1 MKQPIIF
8 DIETDGFN
16 PTKVHCL
23 VLQKDGEE
31 ISFVGR
37 DIPKGIDLLADNLV
51 VGHNVIK
58 YDLPVLKRLYDY
70 SHNPELVHD
79 TLCLSRLIY
88 PDIANSVDFKLLANN
103 HIDKSVVG
111 RHSLKAWGQ
120 RLKFYKGDF
129 AEVHDFKEFNK
140 DMLDYCIQDVKL
152 TSLLYK
158 KLLEKGFSKES
169 IELEHEVA
177 NILKIQEDKGF
188 GFDISKAQDL
198 HAKLLGKTHDL
209 KLALEQS
216 FPDWQVDL
224 GEFIPKVNNKKLGYK
239 KGVAIRKSKTVKFNP
254 SSRQQI
260 SNRLMTLKDWKPKK
274 FSETGLPI
282 VDEETLEHLNYPEA
296 KQLNEYLLIEK
307 RLGMLSDGKNAWL
320 KVVKDGR
327 IHCNYITNITTGRM
341 SCRSPNLQQVPSIN
355 SPYGKECRELF
366 IPTSGY
372 VMVGADASGI
382 EARSLGHYI
391 YNYKGGVGYVD
402 LILNGDIHTYNQ
414 KNLGLKSRALA
425 KTILYAVLYGASSR
439 RVHEI
444 LDCSMEEAK
453 EVLQKFNKVLPFLQE
468 LKEDILS
475 KLEDQGYI
483 RAIDKRILTIRSQH
497 SALNALNQS
506 CAAIIMKKALTILW
520 EKLKDKDAFV
530 VANIHDEFQIEAR
543 PEIADEVGKI
553 AVDSIIEA
561 GLHFRLRVPLGAE
574 YRVGKNW
581 AETH

>member
-8 DIETDGFN
+8 DIETDGLN
-16 PTKVHCL
+16 PSKVHCL
-23 VLQKDGEE
+23 VLQKDGKE
-31 ISFVGR
+31 ISFIGR
-37 DIPKGIDLLADNLV
+37 DIPKGIDLLADNLI

-58 YDLPVLKRLYDY
+58 YDLPVLKRLYSYDH
-70 SHNPELVHD
+70 SPDLVHD

-88 PDIANSVDFKLLANN
+88 PDIANSVDYKLLASDR
-103 HIDKSVVG
+103 IERSTVG

-120 RLKFYKGDF
+120 RLNFHKGDF
-129 AEVHDFKEFNK
+129 AEINTFDTFTPA
-140 DMLDYCIQDVKL
+140 MLEYCIQDVKL
-152 TSLLYK
+152 TSLLYS

-177 NILKIQEDKGF
+177 NILKLQEDKGF
-188 GFDISKAQDL
+188 GFDELKAQQL
-198 HAKLLGKTHDL
+198 HATLLGRTHDL
-209 KLALEQS
+209 KLSLENR

-224 GEFIPKVNNKKLGYK
+224 GEFVPKVNNKKLGYK
-239 KGVAIRKSKTVKFNP
+239 KGVAIRKSKTMKFNP
-254 SSRQQI
+254 SSRQHI
-260 SNRLMTLKDWKPKK
+260 SNRLMELRNWKPKK

-282 VDEETLEHLNYPEA
+282 VDEETLDHLDYPEA
-296 KQLNEYLLIEK
+296 KELNEYLLIEK

-320 KVVKDGR
+320 KVVNKGR
-327 IHCNYITNITTGRM
+327 IHSNYITNITTGRM

-366 IPTSGY
+366 IPSKGY

-391 YNYKGGVGYVD
+391 YNYTGGKEYVD

-425 KTILYAVLYGASSR
+425 KTILYAVLYGASAR

-444 LDCSMEEAK
+444 LDCSMSEANK
-453 EVLQKFNKVLPFLQE
+453 VLEKFYRVLPFLQE
-468 LKEDILS
+468 IKEDIIG
-475 KLEDQGYI
+475 KLEAFGYI
-483 RAIDKRILTIRSQH
+483 KGIDKRILTIRSQH

-520 EKLKDKDAFV
+520 DKLKDKDAFV
-530 VANIHDEFQIEAR
+530 VANIHDEFQIEAK

-553 AVDSIIEA
+553 AVDSIIQA
-561 GLHFRLRVPLGAE
+561 GEHFNLRVPLGAE
-574 YRVGKNW
+574 YRVGKSW

>member
-23 VLQKDGEE
+23 VLQKDGKE

-58 YDLPVLKRLYDY
+58 YDLPVLKRLYNY

-152 TSLLYK
+152 TSLLFK

-188 GFDISKAQDL
+188 GFDVSKAQNL
-198 HAKLLGKTHDL
+198 HAKLLGRTHDL

-453 EVLQKFNKVLPFLQE
+453 EVLQKFNRVLPFLQE

-520 EKLKDKDAFV
+520 EKLKGKDAFV

>member
-8 DIETDGFN
+8 DIETDGLN
-16 PTKVHCL
+16 PSKVHCL
-23 VLQKDGEE
+23 VLQKDGKE
-31 ISFVGR
+31 ISFIGR
-37 DIPKGIDLLADNLV
+37 DIPKGIDLLADNLI

-58 YDLPVLKRLYDY
+58 YDLPVLKRLYSYDH
-70 SHNPELVHD
+70 SPDLVHD

-88 PDIANSVDFKLLANN
+88 PDIANSVDYKLLASDR
-103 HIDKSVVG
+103 IERSTVG

-120 RLKFYKGDF
+120 RLNFHKGDF
-129 AEVHDFKEFNK
+129 AEINTFDTYTPA
-140 DMLDYCIQDVKL
+140 MLEYCIQDVKL
-152 TSLLYK
+152 TSLLYS

-169 IELEHEVA
+169 IELEHEIA
-177 NILKIQEDKGF
+177 NILKLQEDKGF
-188 GFDISKAQDL
+188 GFDELKAQQL
-198 HAKLLGKTHDL
+198 HATLLGRTHDL
-209 KLALEQS
+209 KLSLENR

-224 GEFIPKVNNKKLGYK
+224 GEFVPKVNNKKLGYK
-239 KGVAIRKSKTVKFNP
+239 KGVAIRKSKTMKFNP
-254 SSRQQI
+254 SSRQHI
-260 SNRLMTLKDWKPKK
+260 SNRLMELRNWKPKK

-282 VDEETLEHLNYPEA
+282 VDEETLDHLDYPEA
-296 KQLNEYLLIEK
+296 KELNEYLLIEK

-320 KVVKDGR
+320 KVVNKGR
-327 IHCNYITNITTGRM
+327 IHSNYITNITTGRM

-366 IPTSGY
+366 IPSKGY

-391 YNYKGGVGYVD
+391 YNYTGGKEYVD

-425 KTILYAVLYGASSR
+425 KTILYAVLYGASAR

-444 LDCSMEEAK
+444 LDCSMSEANK
-453 EVLQKFNKVLPFLQE
+453 VLEKFYRVLPFLQE
-468 LKEDILS
+468 IKEDIVG
-475 KLEDQGYI
+475 KLEAFGYI
-483 RAIDKRILTIRSQH
+483 KGIDKRILTIRSQH

-520 EKLKDKDAFV
+520 DKLKDKDAFV
-530 VANIHDEFQIEAR
+530 VANIHDEFQIEAK
-543 PEIADEVGKI
+543 PEISDEVGKL
-553 AVDSIIEA
+553 AVDSIVQA
-561 GLHFRLRVPLGAE
+561 GEHFNLRVPLGAE
-574 YRVGKNW
+574 YRVGKSW

>member
-8 DIETDGFN
+8 DIETDGLN
-16 PTKVHCL
+16 PSKVHCL
-23 VLQKDGEE
+23 VLQKDGKE
-31 ISFVGR
+31 ISFIGR
-37 DIPKGIDLLADNLV
+37 DIPKGIDLLADNLI

-58 YDLPVLKRLYDY
+58 YDLPVLKRLYSYDH
-70 SHNPELVHD
+70 SPDLVHD

-88 PDIANSVDFKLLANN
+88 PDIANSVDYKLLASDR
-103 HIDKSVVG
+103 IERSTVG

-120 RLKFYKGDF
+120 RLNFHKGDF
-129 AEVHDFKEFNK
+129 AEINTFDTFTPA
-140 DMLDYCIQDVKL
+140 MLEYCIQDVKL
-152 TSLLYK
+152 TSLLYS

-169 IELEHEVA
+169 IELEHEIA
-177 NILKIQEDKGF
+177 NILKLQEDKGF
-188 GFDISKAQDL
+188 GFDELKAQQL
-198 HAKLLGKTHDL
+198 HATLLGRTHDL
-209 KLALEQS
+209 KLSLENR

-224 GEFIPKVNNKKLGYK
+224 GEFVPKVNNKKLGYK
-239 KGVAIRKSKTVKFNP
+239 KGVAIRKSKTMKFNP
-254 SSRQQI
+254 SSRQHI
-260 SNRLMTLKDWKPKK
+260 SNRLMELRNWKPKK

-282 VDEETLEHLNYPEA
+282 VDEETLDHLDYPEA
-296 KQLNEYLLIEK
+296 KELNEYLLIEK

-320 KVVKDGR
+320 KVVNKGR
-327 IHCNYITNITTGRM
+327 IHSNYITNITTGRM

-366 IPTSGY
+366 IPSKGY

-391 YNYKGGVGYVD
+391 YNYTGGKEYVD

-425 KTILYAVLYGASSR
+425 KTILYAVLYGASAR

-444 LDCSMEEAK
+444 LDCSMSEANK
-453 EVLQKFNKVLPFLQE
+453 VLEKFYRVLPFLQE
-468 LKEDILS
+468 IKEDIIG
-475 KLEDQGYI
+475 KLEAFGYI
-483 RAIDKRILTIRSQH
+483 KGIDKRILTIRSQH

-520 EKLKDKDAFV
+520 DKLKDKDAFV
-530 VANIHDEFQIEAR
+530 VANIHDEFQIEAK
-543 PEIADEVGKI
+543 PEISDEVGKL
-553 AVDSIIEA
+553 AVDSIVQA
-561 GLHFRLRVPLGAE
+561 GEHFNLRVPLGAE
-574 YRVGKNW
+574 YRVGKSW

>member
-23 VLQKDGEE
+23 VLQKDGKE

-391 YNYKGGVGYVD
+391 YNYKGGAGYVD

-574 YRVGKNW
+574 FRVGKNW

>member
-23 VLQKDGEE
+23 VLQKDGKE

-224 GEFIPKVNNKKLGYK
+224 GEFIPKVNNKKLAYK

-391 YNYKGGVGYVD
+391 YNYKGGAGYVD

-574 YRVGKNW
+574 FRVGKNW

>member
-23 VLQKDGEE
+23 VLQKDGKE

-320 KVVKDGR
+320 KVVRDGR

-391 YNYKGGVGYVD
+391 YNYKGGAGYVD

-574 YRVGKNW
+574 FRVGKNW

>member
-1 MKQPIIF
+1 
-8 DIETDGFN
+8 
-16 PTKVHCL
+16 
-23 VLQKDGEE
+23 
-31 ISFVGR
+31 
-37 DIPKGIDLLADNLV
+37 
-51 VGHNVIK
+51 
-58 YDLPVLKRLYDY
+58 
-70 SHNPELVHD
+70 
-79 TLCLSRLIY
+79 
-88 PDIANSVDFKLLANN
+88 LLANN

-188 GFDISKAQDL
+188 GFDVSKAQNL
-198 HAKLLGKTHDL
+198 HAKLLGRTHDL

-453 EVLQKFNKVLPFLQE
+453 EVLQKFNRVLPFLQE

>member
-8 DIETDGFN
+8 DIETDGLN
-16 PTKVHCL
+16 PSKVHCL
-23 VLQKDGEE
+23 VLQKDGKE
-31 ISFVGR
+31 ISFIGR
-37 DIPKGIDLLADNLV
+37 DIPKGIDLLADNLI

-58 YDLPVLKRLYDY
+58 YDLPVLKRLYSYDH
-70 SHNPELVHD
+70 SPDLVHD

-88 PDIANSVDFKLLANN
+88 PDIANSVDYKLLASDR
-103 HIDKSVVG
+103 IERSTVG

-120 RLKFYKGDF
+120 RLNFHKGDF
-129 AEVHDFKEFNK
+129 AEINTFDTFTPA
-140 DMLDYCIQDVKL
+140 MLEYCIQDVKL
-152 TSLLYK
+152 TSLLYS

-177 NILKIQEDKGF
+177 NILKLQEDKGF
-188 GFDISKAQDL
+188 GFDELKAQQL
-198 HAKLLGKTHDL
+198 HATLLGRTHDL
-209 KLALEQS
+209 KLSLENR

-224 GEFIPKVNNKKLGYK
+224 GEFVPKVNNKKLGYK
-239 KGVAIRKSKTVKFNP
+239 KGVAIRKSKTMKFNP
-254 SSRQQI
+254 SSRQHI
-260 SNRLMTLKDWKPKK
+260 SNRLMELRNWKPKK

-282 VDEETLEHLNYPEA
+282 VDEETLDHLDYPEA
-296 KQLNEYLLIEK
+296 KELNEYLLIEK

-320 KVVKDGR
+320 KVVNKGR
-327 IHCNYITNITTGRM
+327 IHSNYITNITTGRM

-366 IPTSGY
+366 IPSKGY

-391 YNYKGGVGYVD
+391 YNYTGGKEYVD

-425 KTILYAVLYGASSR
+425 KTILYAVLYGASAR

-444 LDCSMEEAK
+444 LDCSMSEANK
-453 EVLQKFNKVLPFLQE
+453 VLEKFYRVLPFLQE
-468 LKEDILS
+468 IKEDIIG
-475 KLEDQGYI
+475 KLEAFGYI
-483 RAIDKRILTIRSQH
+483 KGIDKRILTIRSQH

-520 EKLKDKDAFV
+520 DKLKDKDAFV
-530 VANIHDEFQIEAR
+530 VANIHDEFQIEAK

-553 AVDSIIEA
+553 AVNSIIQA
-561 GLHFRLRVPLGAE
+561 GEHFNLRVPLGAE
-574 YRVGKNW
+574 YRVGKSW

>member
-23 VLQKDGEE
+23 VLQKDGKE

-58 YDLPVLKRLYDY
+58 YDLPVLKRLYNY

-453 EVLQKFNKVLPFLQE
+453 EVLQKFNRVLPFLQE

-520 EKLKDKDAFV
+520 EKLKGKDAFV

>member
-8 DIETDGFN
+8 DIETDGLN
-16 PTKVHCL
+16 PSKVHCL
-23 VLQKDGEE
+23 VLQKDGKE
-31 ISFVGR
+31 ISFIGR
-37 DIPKGIDLLADNLV
+37 DIPKGIDLLADNLI

-58 YDLPVLKRLYDY
+58 YDLPVLKRLYSYDH
-70 SHNPELVHD
+70 SPDLVHD

-88 PDIANSVDFKLLANN
+88 PDIANSVDYKLLASDR
-103 HIDKSVVG
+103 IERSTVG

-120 RLKFYKGDF
+120 RLNFHKGDF
-129 AEVHDFKEFNK
+129 AEINTFDTFTPA
-140 DMLDYCIQDVKL
+140 MLEYCIQDVKL
-152 TSLLYK
+152 TSLLYS

-177 NILKIQEDKGF
+177 NILKLQEDKGF
-188 GFDISKAQDL
+188 GFDELKAQKL
-198 HAKLLGKTHDL
+198 HATLLGRTHDL
-209 KLALEQS
+209 KLSLENR

-224 GEFIPKVNNKKLGYK
+224 GEFVPKVNNKKLGYK
-239 KGVAIRKSKTVKFNP
+239 KGVAIRKSKTMKFNP
-254 SSRQQI
+254 SSRQHI
-260 SNRLMTLKDWKPKK
+260 SNRLMELRNWKPKK

-282 VDEETLEHLNYPEA
+282 VDEETLDHLDYPEA
-296 KQLNEYLLIEK
+296 KELNEYLLIEK

-320 KVVKDGR
+320 KVVNNGR
-327 IHCNYITNITTGRM
+327 IHSNYITNITTGRM

-366 IPTSGY
+366 IPSKGY

-391 YNYKGGVGYVD
+391 YNYTGGKEYVD

-425 KTILYAVLYGASSR
+425 KTILYAVLYGASAR

-444 LDCSMEEAK
+444 LDCSMSEANK
-453 EVLQKFNKVLPFLQE
+453 VLEKFYRVLPFLQE
-468 LKEDILS
+468 IKEDIIG
-475 KLEDQGYI
+475 KLEAFGYI
-483 RAIDKRILTIRSQH
+483 KGIDKRILTIRSQH

-520 EKLKDKDAFV
+520 DKLKDKDAFV
-530 VANIHDEFQIEAR
+530 VANIHDEFQIEAK

-553 AVDSIIEA
+553 AVDSIVQA
-561 GLHFRLRVPLGAE
+561 GEHFNLRVPLGAE
-574 YRVGKNW
+574 YRVGKSW

>member
-1 MKQPIIF
+1 
-8 DIETDGFN
+8 
-16 PTKVHCL
+16 
-23 VLQKDGEE
+23 
-31 ISFVGR
+31 
-37 DIPKGIDLLADNLV
+37 
-51 VGHNVIK
+51 
-58 YDLPVLKRLYDY
+58 
-70 SHNPELVHD
+70 
-79 TLCLSRLIY
+79 
-88 PDIANSVDFKLLANN
+88 
-103 HIDKSVVG
+103 
-111 RHSLKAWGQ
+111 
-120 RLKFYKGDF
+120 
-129 AEVHDFKEFNK
+129 
-140 DMLDYCIQDVKL
+140 
-152 TSLLYK
+152 
-158 KLLEKGFSKES
+158 
-169 IELEHEVA
+169 
-177 NILKIQEDKGF
+177 
-188 GFDISKAQDL
+188 
-198 HAKLLGKTHDL
+198 
-209 KLALEQS
+209 
-216 FPDWQVDL
+216 
-224 GEFIPKVNNKKLGYK
+224 
-239 KGVAIRKSKTVKFNP
+239 
-254 SSRQQI
+254 
-260 SNRLMTLKDWKPKK
+260 MTLKDWKPKK

-391 YNYKGGVGYVD
+391 YNYKGGAGYVD

>member
-8 DIETDGFN
+8 DIETDGLN
-16 PTKVHCL
+16 PSKVHCL
-23 VLQKDGEE
+23 VLQKDGKE
-31 ISFVGR
+31 ISFIGR
-37 DIPKGIDLLADNLV
+37 DIPKGIDLLADNLI

-58 YDLPVLKRLYDY
+58 YDLPVLKRLYSYDH
-70 SHNPELVHD
+70 SPDLVHD

-88 PDIANSVDFKLLANN
+88 PDIANSVDYKLLASDR
-103 HIDKSVVG
+103 IERSTVG

-120 RLKFYKGDF
+120 RLNFHKGDF
-129 AEVHDFKEFNK
+129 AEINTFDTFTPA
-140 DMLDYCIQDVKL
+140 MLEYCIQDVKL
-152 TSLLYK
+152 TSLLYS

-177 NILKIQEDKGF
+177 NILKLQEDKGF
-188 GFDISKAQDL
+188 GFDELKAQQL
-198 HAKLLGKTHDL
+198 HATLLGRTHDL
-209 KLALEQS
+209 KLSLENR

-224 GEFIPKVNNKKLGYK
+224 GEFVPKVNNKKLGYK
-239 KGVAIRKSKTVKFNP
+239 KGVAIRKSKTIKFNP
-254 SSRQQI
+254 SSRQHI
-260 SNRLMTLKDWKPKK
+260 SNRLMELRNWKPKK

-282 VDEETLEHLNYPEA
+282 VDEETLDHLDYPEA
-296 KQLNEYLLIEK
+296 KELNEYLLIEK

-320 KVVKDGR
+320 KVVNKGR
-327 IHCNYITNITTGRM
+327 IHSNYITNITTGRM

-366 IPTSGY
+366 IPSKGY

-391 YNYKGGVGYVD
+391 YNYTGGKEYVD

-425 KTILYAVLYGASSR
+425 KTILYAVLYGASAR

-444 LDCSMEEAK
+444 LDCSMSEANK
-453 EVLQKFNKVLPFLQE
+453 VLEKFYRVLPFLQE
-468 LKEDILS
+468 IKEDIIG
-475 KLEDQGYI
+475 KLEAFGYI
-483 RAIDKRILTIRSQH
+483 KGIDKRILTIRSQH

-520 EKLKDKDAFV
+520 DKLKDKDAFV
-530 VANIHDEFQIEAR
+530 VANIHDEFQIEAK

-553 AVDSIIEA
+553 AVDSIIQA
-561 GLHFRLRVPLGAE
+561 GEHFNLRVPLGAE
-574 YRVGKNW
+574 YRVGKSW

>member
-70 SHNPELVHD
+70 SHSPELVHD

-88 PDIANSVDFKLLANN
+88 PDIANSVDFKLLASNR
-103 HIDKSVVG
+103 IEKSVVG

-120 RLKFYKGDF
+120 RLNFHKGDF
-129 AEVHDFKEFNK
+129 AEIYDFKNFNK
-140 DMLDYCIQDVKL
+140 DMLEYCIQDVKL

-169 IELEHEVA
+169 VELEHEVA
-177 NILKIQEDKGF
+177 NILKEQEEKGF
-188 GFDISKAQDL
+188 GFDVPKAQEL
-198 HAKLLGKTHDL
+198 HSKLLGRTHDL
-209 KLALEQS
+209 KLQLENR

-224 GEFIPKVNNKKLGYK
+224 GEFIPKVNNKKFGYK
-239 KGVAIRKSKTVKFNP
+239 KGVAIRKSKTMKFNP

-260 SNRLMTLKDWKPKK
+260 SNRLMELRNWKPKK

-282 VDEETLEHLNYPEA
+282 VDEETLGHLDYPEA
-296 KQLNEYLLIEK
+296 KELNEYLLIEK
-307 RLGMLSDGKNAWL
+307 RLGMLSDGKSAWL

-327 IHCNYITNITTGRM
+327 IHSNYITNITTGRM

-366 IPTSGY
+366 IPSKGY

-391 YNYKGGVGYVD
+391 YKYTGGQEYVD

-439 RVHEI
+439 RVMEI
-444 LDCSMEEAK
+444 LDCSMHEAK
-453 EVLQKFNKVLPFLQE
+453 EVLEKFYKVLPFLQE
-468 LKEDILS
+468 IKEDIYHKVES
-475 KLEDQGYI
+475 KGYLV
-483 RAIDKRILTIRSQH
+483 AIDKRILTIRSQH

-506 CAAIIMKKALTILW
+506 CSAIIMKKALIILW
-520 EKLKDKDAFV
+520 DKLKDKDAFV
-530 VANIHDEFQIEAR
+530 VANIHDEFQIESK
-543 PEIADEVGKI
+543 PEIADEVGKL
-553 AVDSIIEA
+553 AVDSIVEA
-561 GLHFRLRVPLGAE
+561 GEHFKLRVPLGAE